1 MSEQVKN
8 DQALVDLICRVTD
21 TANGLGCPSLNAVI
35 EMINTIDDFH
45 LIVEDPG
52 FREALADAQAF
63 SSLSSHRWGLERML
77 LTAVRHIGEQLNLTL
92 RWEHPRGE
100 YVLLMGTSLVE
111 TYKGEANVWRISA
124 VHNQFPVDISEYH
137 ECVTN
142 NLFHALLWR
151 TRAPT
156 RQSIYG
162 WNDPLQIGQPVEE
175 VYIG

>member
-1 MSEQVKN
+1 MN
-8 DQALVDLICRVTD
+8 HQALVDLICRVTD

-35 EMINTIDDFH
+35 EMINTIDNFH

-77 LTAVRHIGEQLNLTL
+77 LTTVRHIGEQLNLTL

-100 YVLLMGTSLVE
+100 YVLLMDTSSVE
-111 TYKGEANVWRISA
+111 TYNGPANVWCIRA
-124 VHNQFPVDISEYH
+124 VHNHLDVVAHEYH
-137 ECVTN
+137 DSITN

-162 WNDPLQIGQPVEE
+162 WNDPLQIGQPETGG

>member
-1 MSEQVKN
+1 MN
-8 DQALVDLICRVTD
+8 DQALVNMICRVTD
-21 TANGLGCPSLNAVI
+21 SANGLGCPSLNAVI
-35 EMINTIDDFH
+35 EMINTIDNFH

-63 SSLSSHRWGLERML
+63 TSLSSHRWGLERML

-111 TYKGEANVWRISA
+111 TYKSEANVWCIRS
-124 VHNQFPVDISEYH
+124 VHNHLNVGFHEYH

-156 RQSIYG
+156 RPSIYG
-162 WNDPLQIGQPVEE
+162 WNDPLQIGKPETE
-175 VYIG
+175 SVYIG

>member
-1 MSEQVKN
+1 MDN
-8 DQALVDLICRVTD
+8 QALVNMICRVTD
-21 TANGLGCPSLNAVI
+21 SANGLGCPSLNAVI
-35 EMINTIDDFH
+35 EMINTIDNFH

-100 YVLLMGTSLVE
+100 YVLLMGVKHVE
-111 TYKGEANVWRISA
+111 TYGAELADVWCIRA
-124 VHNQFPVDISEYH
+124 VHKHREVCGPEYH
-137 ECVTN
+137 DSITN

-156 RQSIYG
+156 RPSIYG
-162 WNDPLQIGQPVEE
+162 YTEPCQIGQPVAEG

>member
-1 MSEQVKN
+1 MDS
-8 DQALVDLICRVTD
+8 QALVNMICRVTD
-21 TANGLGCPSLNAVI
+21 SANGLGCPSLNAVI

-111 TYKGEANVWRISA
+111 TYNGEAKVWCIRA
-124 VHNQFPVDISEYH
+124 VNNYLPVDIHEYH
-137 ECVTN
+137 ECITN

-151 TRAPT
+151 THAPT
-156 RQSIYG
+156 RPSTHGYT
-162 WNDPLQIGQPVEE
+162 NTSQIGQPELE
-175 VYIG
+175 DYL

>member
-1 MSEQVKN
+1 MDS
-8 DQALVDLICRVTD
+8 QALVNMICRVTD
-21 TANGLGCPSLNAVI
+21 SANGLGCPSLNAVI
-35 EMINTIDDFH
+35 EMINTIDNFH

-63 SSLSSHRWGLERML
+63 TSLSSHRWGLERML

-100 YVLLMGTSLVE
+100 YVLLMGTSSVE
-111 TYKGEANVWRISA
+111 TYNGPADVWYIRA
-124 VHNQFPVDISEYH
+124 VHNHLTVDIHEYH
-137 ECVTN
+137 EHITN

-162 WNDPLQIGQPVEE
+162 WNDPIQIGQPDAEE